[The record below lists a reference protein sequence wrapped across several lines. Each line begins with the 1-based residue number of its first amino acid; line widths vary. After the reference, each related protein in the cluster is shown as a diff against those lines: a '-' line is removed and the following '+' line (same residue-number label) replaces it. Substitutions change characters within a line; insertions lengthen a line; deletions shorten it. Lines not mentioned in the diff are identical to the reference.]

1 MPAQIKVIRAN
12 DFIRA
17 KPAGEFDLE
26 ASEQLLADIATAAAS
41 LDDFEILVDTREAQG
56 TMSAT
61 DLWFLAD
68 KLVHY
73 RSTFARRTA
82 VLCPLEKFDRAKF
95 FAMCAENKGF
105 NIRAFT
111 VYEEAMEW
119 LIVDPV

>member
-17 KPAGEFDLE
+17 KPTGELDLE
-26 ASEQLLADIATAAAS
+26 ASERLLAGIAEAAAA

-73 RSTFARRTA
+73 RSAFARKTA

-95 FAMCAENKGF
+95 FAMCAENQGF

-111 VYEEAMEW
+111 AYEEAMEW
-119 LIVDPV
+119 LIVDPG

>member
-17 KPAGEFDLE
+17 KPTGELDLE
-26 ASEQLLADIATAAAS
+26 ASERLLAGIAEAAAA

-73 RSTFARRTA
+73 RSTFARKTA
-82 VLCPLEKFDRAKF
+82 VLCPLEKFDRARF
-95 FAMCAENKGF
+95 FAMCAENHGF
-105 NIRAFT
+105 NIQAFT
-111 VYEEAMEW
+111 DYEQAMEW
-119 LIVDPV
+119 LMADAG

>member
-17 KPAGEFDLE
+17 KPTGELDLE
-26 ASEQLLADIATAAAS
+26 ACERLLAGIAKAAAS

-61 DLWFLAD
+61 DLWFLA
-68 KLVHY
+68 
-73 RSTFARRTA
+73 
-82 VLCPLEKFDRAKF
+82 
-95 FAMCAENKGF
+95 ENQGF
-105 NIRAFT
+105 NIGAFT

-119 LIVDPV
+119 LIMDSA